1 MSWSRLR
8 QLPGLMVDTTMADTR
23 FPARIALQAWLSPS
37 YPVGA
42 YAYSHGL
49 ESAVDIGTITDKH
62 TLRDWLEDILRYG
75 TGRNDVI
82 LIGETVRRHAID
94 ENSERMRALADLAEL
109 AAALNGTAELRQESL
124 QQGAAFLHVTQRAWP
139 HAAFDEADVLLG
151 GNTAYPVCFGLAVAA
166 HSCPVAPA
174 AEGYLFAF
182 ASNLLSAA
190 VRLNVIGQTIAQEIA
205 ATLIGIIH
213 DSVAN
218 ALDSG
223 IEGLGSCTFL
233 NDIASFR
240 HEQQNARLF
249 RS

>member
-1 MSWSRLR
+1 
-8 QLPGLMVDTTMADTR
+8 MADTR
-23 FPARIALQAWLSPS
+23 FSTRIALQAWLSPS

-49 ESAVDIGTITDKH
+49 ESAVDIGRITDKH
-62 TLRDWLEDILRYG
+62 TLHNWLEDILRYG
-75 TGRNDVI
+75 TGHNDATI
-82 LIGETVRRHAID
+82 ISETVRRHAIG
-94 ENSERMRALADLAEL
+94 ENSKRARALAEL
-109 AAALNGTAELRQESL
+109 AELAVALNGTAELRQESL
-124 QQGAAFLHVTQRAWP
+124 QQGAAFLNVTQRAWP
-139 HAAFDEADVLLG
+139 QAALDEAG
-151 GNTAYPVCFGLAVAA
+151 SIFGNNTAYPVCFGLAVAA
-166 HSCPVAPA
+166 HSCPVAAA

-205 ATLIGIIH
+205 ASLIGLIH
-213 DSVAN
+213 DIVTN

-223 IEGLGSCTFL
+223 IDGLGSCAFL